1 MGDVIVVFSIIP
13 ESMDRFSSVRK
24 ALEDLKPNRL
34 EEEPL
39 AFGLKSFKFT
49 KIVPDD
55 EGGLTKLEEKLQKV
69 PGVQTVETVTISR
82 SL

>member
-1 MGDVIVVFSIIP
+1 MGDVIVIFRIIP
-13 ESMDRFSSVRK
+13 GSMENFDSVRK
-24 ALEDLKPNRL
+24 SLEGLKPNRL

-49 KIVPDD
+49 KIVPEE
-55 EGGLTKLEEKLQKV
+55 EGALGKLEEGLKGI
-69 PGVQTVETVTISR
+69 PGVQTVETETVSR

>member
-1 MGDVIVVFSIIP
+1 MGDVIIVFSIIP
-13 ESMDRFSSVRK
+13 ENMDHFSDVKSS
-24 ALEDLKPNRL
+24 LEELKPNRL

-49 KIVPDD
+49 KIVPDA
-55 EGGLTKLEEKLQKV
+55 EGGLSELEEKLQKI